1 MRKIMRKFLVTLSSV
16 SLITVAACGPQSA
29 SDTATSAN
37 TGSTNAAAS
46 PSPAAGAQTAGG
58 LPPVT
63 SAHGGGQPAAPPVAG
78 GGAASP
84 PPGGGA
90 SAPGV
95 DTKQLD
101 TKIEQ
106 AEAKARAA
114 GAGDADKK
122 AAAAAYVERGNI
134 YYSAGAPALY
144 KFALGDF
151 RRALK
156 YDPSNSEAR
165 AKMTQIVQIYESM
178 GRPVPTN
185 GLEQ

>member
-1 MRKIMRKFLVTLSSV
+1 MRKFLFALSSA
-16 SLITVAACGPQSA
+16 SLVAFAACGPQPAAEGGANANSN
-29 SDTATSAN
+29 TPATS
-37 TGSTNAAAS
+37 S
-46 PSPAAGAQTAGG
+46 PPAAGAQTAGG

-63 SAHGGGQPAAPPVAG
+63 SAHGGGAPAAPPAG
-78 GGAASP
+78 GGAAAPSV
-84 PPGGGA
+84 GGA

-95 DTKQLD
+95 DTKALD
-101 TKIEQ
+101 AKIEQ
-106 AEAKARAA
+106 AEAKAKAS

-122 AAAAAYVERGNI
+122 AAAAAYVERGNV

-156 YDPSNSEAR
+156 YDPANSEAR
-165 AKMTQIVQIYESM
+165 EKMTQIVQIYESM
-178 GRPVPTN
+178 GRPVPAN